1 MEVHADGHLRASLRR
16 PDFRRLYAVR
26 LLGQFG
32 DGVFQAS
39 LAGAV
44 LFNPERQAHAADV
57 AAGFAVVLL
66 PYSFVGPFA
75 GVLLDRWWRQRVLVV
90 SNILRAFGVAA
101 VAAEILAGLHGE
113 PFYASALVVVS
124 VNRFVLSALATGLP
138 HVVETKDLVTAN
150 ALSTTSGAIATTVG
164 GAVAIV
170 VRGLIGGHSAEYAL
184 IAVAAALPY
193 VAAALTARP
202 FDREALGPDDVERSH
217 RQTVGDTARGFVEGA
232 QHIAAR
238 KPALYAL
245 IMIGCHRFCYGVSTI
260 CALLLYRNF
269 FHDEG
274 FFRAGL
280 AGVGQIITT
289 VAIGA
294 GVAALITP
302 GATRRL
308 GYVRWPALLLGV
320 CAAAEIGLGLPYTMQ
335 LLLLAGFVLGFA
347 AQGIKITVDT
357 LLQQII
363 EDEYRGRVFSLYD
376 TLFNITFVGAAVI
389 TAVLLPDTGY
399 SPASVIVLGVIYALT
414 GLWYLRIAGRLP
426 AVETQPAPAVTAA
439 PPPTS

>member
-170 VRGLIGGHSAEYAL
+170 VRGLIGGHNAEYAL